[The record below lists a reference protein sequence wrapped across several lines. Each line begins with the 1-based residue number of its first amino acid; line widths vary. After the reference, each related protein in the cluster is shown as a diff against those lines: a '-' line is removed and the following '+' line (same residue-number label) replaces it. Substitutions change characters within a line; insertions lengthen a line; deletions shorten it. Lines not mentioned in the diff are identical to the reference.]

1 MVKKLWGGRFQNA
14 SNADA
19 ESFTS
24 SIDVDK
30 VLYNF
35 DILGSIAHVEMLSQ
49 QKIISKS
56 EKSKV
61 IKGLKKIKNEIEHG
75 KFNFSHELED
85 IHMNIED
92 SLTKKVG
99 TAGKKVHTARS
110 RNDQVA
116 TDIKL
121 YIKSMAES
129 LKSDVVKLQKSIIKK
144 SEKNID
150 VIIPFY
156 THLQRAQPILASH
169 YLLAFFEMFL
179 RDTER
184 ISQTIQRLDQNPLGS
199 CAGSGT
205 SFEIDRFYTSKKLGF
220 REPTRNS
227 IDSVSDRDY
236 VIDTIYSCSII
247 MMHLSRFCED
257 LIVWNSSEFNFI
269 QIGDEFTTGSS
280 IMPQKKNPD
289 ILELIRGKCSLVYG
303 DLICIL
309 TNLKGLP
316 LSYNRDL
323 QEDKIPLFSALRT
336 SIDCVKIF
344 SRSFDSIEFN
354 TEHIKSGM
362 DLGFLTATDL
372 ADYLARNDVP
382 FRKAHHITGNIVAYC
397 EKNNKNLSSLSL
409 LEFQKFSKVI
419 KKDVFNFI
427 SIENSVASK
436 KSYGGTSKENVKKM
450 IAKYKKILLKSK

>member
-1 MVKKLWGGRFQNA
+1 MSNMNKKNNFTSSVSGNNLE
-14 SNADA
+14 DD
-19 ESFTS
+19 FTS
-24 SIDVDK
+24 SIDIDK
-30 VLYNF
+30 QMYEE
-35 DILGSIAHVEMLSQ
+35 DIIGSIAHTKMLAK
-49 QKIISKS
+49 QKIITEKDKEKIITGLLAIKKEISSNTFEWKS
-56 EKSKV
+56 
-61 IKGLKKIKNEIEHG
+61 G
-75 KFNFSHELED
+75 LED

-129 LKSDVVKLQKSIIKK
+129 LKSDVVKLQKSIIIK

-169 YLLAFFEMFL
+169 YFLAFFEMFL

-184 ISQTIQRLDQNPLGS
+184 INQTIQRLDQNPLGS

-303 DLICIL
+303 HLISIL

-316 LSYNRDL
+316 LSYNIDL
-323 QEDKIPLFSALRT
+323 Q
-336 SIDCVKIF
+336 
-344 SRSFDSIEFN
+344 
-354 TEHIKSGM
+354 
-362 DLGFLTATDL
+362 
-372 ADYLARNDVP
+372 
-382 FRKAHHITGNIVAYC
+382 
-397 EKNNKNLSSLSL
+397 
-409 LEFQKFSKVI
+409 
-419 KKDVFNFI
+419 
-427 SIENSVASK
+427 
-436 KSYGGTSKENVKKM
+436 
-450 IAKYKKILLKSK
+450 

>member
-14 SNADA
+14 TNADA
-19 ESFTS
+19 ENFTS

-30 VLYNF
+30 DLYNF

-61 IKGLKKIKNEIEHG
+61 IKGLKKIKNEIELG

-184 ISQTIQRLDQNPLGS
+184 INQTIQRLDQNPLGS

-303 DLICIL
+303 DLISIL

-323 QEDKIPLFSALRT
+323 QEDKIPLF
-336 SIDCVKIF
+336 
-344 SRSFDSIEFN
+344 
-354 TEHIKSGM
+354 
-362 DLGFLTATDL
+362 
-372 ADYLARNDVP
+372 
-382 FRKAHHITGNIVAYC
+382 
-397 EKNNKNLSSLSL
+397 
-409 LEFQKFSKVI
+409 
-419 KKDVFNFI
+419 
-427 SIENSVASK
+427 
-436 KSYGGTSKENVKKM
+436 
-450 IAKYKKILLKSK
+450 